1 MAYKIVFLP
10 APMHTPARRL
20 SFFSLVLL
28 LFVAACSPYEKVLKS
43 NDVNLKLTKA
53 NEYYDQKKW
62 SRANELY
69 RGIAPVLKGTRNYEP
84 LYLRYAYTFYNMK
97 QYMEAAYHFK
107 NFTDF
112 FPASKD
118 AEEAEYM
125 HAVSLYKDSPKATLE
140 QTTTIKAMEALRS
153 FINMHP
159 NSARVAEARQYL
171 ETAREKLEKK
181 EANVARLYYNLRQYR
196 AAAFYYRQ
204 VLEEYP
210 MSPNADY
217 YQLMVVKSLYFY
229 AKASIESKQQER
241 YADVAAAYTELKD
254 IFPKSSLIGE
264 AEQYAVLANT
274 QIEKSKAQQ

>member
-1 MAYKIVFLP
+1 
-10 APMHTPARRL
+10 MHTPARRISL
-20 SFFSLVLL
+20 FSLIFL
-28 LFVAACSPYEKVLKS
+28 LFLAACSPYEKVLKS
-43 NDVNLKLTKA
+43 NDVNFKLTKA

-112 FPASKD
+112 FPSSRD
-118 AEEAEYM
+118 AEEAEFM
-125 HAVSLYKDSPKATLE
+125 HALSLYKDSPKASLE
-140 QTTTIKAMEALRS
+140 QTTTIKAMDALRS
-153 FINMHP
+153 FVNMRP
-159 NSARVAEARQYL
+159 DSKRVPEARMYL
-171 ETAREKLEKK
+171 DEARDKLEKK
-181 EANVARLYYNLRQYR
+181 EAGVARLYYNLRQYR

-204 VLEEYP
+204 VLEEFP

-217 YQLMVVKSLYFY
+217 YQFMIVKSLYYY
-229 AKASIESKQQER
+229 AKASIEEKQPER

-254 IFPKSSLIGE
+254 IFPKSTLIGE
-264 AEQYAVLANT
+264 AQEYATLANN
-274 QIEKSKAQQ
+274 QLQKNKAQ